1 MKNKIAKEME
11 VIDHKAKLDAL
22 SLAKRLMREK
32 QAQGKKVDK

>member
-11 VIDHKAKLDAL
+11 VIAHKTHLDGL

-32 QAQGKKVDK
+32 PQGKKLDK